1 MFYNDDNS
9 DMPSTKHIPFVL
21 MELYLNNKSCTF
33 HGLLVALVQIFLEK
47 WSYLGGVVRPN

>member
-9 DMPSTKHIPFVL
+9 DMPSTNHIPFVL

-33 HGLLVALVQIFLEK
+33 HGLLVALVQIFLENGL
-47 WSYLGGVVRPN
+47 YLGGVVRPN